1 MNFARSLFP
10 HISKTTPII
19 FVFIFNLLFSLNAF
33 AIDPS
38 YKMDFDGDGKT
49 DLAVYRPGQ
58 RNVFPF
64 RESYFYILGSQTGQ
78 VITHQWGR
86 AYDIHAPAD
95 YDGDGKTDVAVFRW
109 LENDLTPSAS
119 DFYVKN
125 SSGGNVTTRF
135 SGFGNIVSRN
145 YFDDAKAEI
154 ALFDRYNSSEDP
166 INPCYIMAF
175 YIKAAGT
182 NFALKKDVT
191 DYCLPDRQYI
201 TPAVFDYNGSGD
213 SDLAV
218 LVQPAPDAPNRSSS
232 DLSEPLNN
240 HFNLWWSPVSPQYT
254 PPDVVIYMDV
264 DYPIPGDYDGDGI
277 GDFAGSKTVNGN
289 RLWRIRKSTGGGI
302 VETLFGLASD
312 YAVPGDYDGDGK
324 TDIAVYRSGIWFILQ
339 SSDGQLVGREFGS
352 ATDIPLTMPNSN
364 IYH

>member
-1 MNFARSLFP
+1 MNFLQSLCSRNLK
-10 HISKTTPII
+10 ITPLI
-19 FVFIFNLLFSLNAF
+19 FVFICCLLSNLNIHAV
-33 AIDPS
+33 DPS
-38 YKMDFDGDGKT
+38 YRMDFDGDGKT

-58 RNVFPF
+58 RNVFPL

-109 LENDLTPSAS
+109 LENDLTPSGS

-125 SSGGNVTTRF
+125 SSGGNVTTHF

-191 DYCLPDRQYI
+191 DYCLPDHEYI
-201 TPAVFDYNGSGD
+201 TPAIFDYNGSGD

-218 LVQPAPDAPNRSSS
+218 LVQPAPDAPNGNSSGRT
-232 DLSEPLNN
+232 EPLNN

-254 PPDVVIYMDV
+254 PPDVVVYMDV

-324 TDIAVYRSGIWFILQ
+324 TDIAVYRGGIWYILQ